1 MGGSN
6 RHVLQMTEG
15 FLRQEMQRYNLFEHA
30 KSTGKVALPTP
41 RRLDDSMK
49 LSFGAGFDTFN
60 FNDSMAE
67 MMSQMAG
74 TTSDGNVA
82 DMQWAST
89 GDATMPSS
97 SSSSSSSAALQS
109 SLEKLALGGNGNGN
123 AA

>member
-74 TTSDGNVA
+74 A
-82 DMQWAST
+82 DHSGSSTDTQWAST
-89 GDATMPSS
+89 GDATMPKAVESS
-97 SSSSSSSAALQS
+97 STL
-109 SLEKLALGGNGNGN
+109 
-123 AA
+123 